1 MKKRR
6 LLFVL
11 KLSWGLALVA
21 VVAWFSDI
29 GESWKVI
36 EHAQSIPLVLA
47 TLLGVLSVLLAAI
60 GVTVVGRAVSDR
72 LGWLVGIKGF
82 CLAWVV
88 GFFLGRVSEFS
99 LPVFW
104 RRHLS
109 IPQAGA
115 VVLVDK
121 LVSLAWIVVLGS
133 VGLGLLVD
141 SQAGWIAGGLGL
153 LAIGGVFLVIRS
165 RSARRIASKLLPALW
180 IERLRELPDTF
191 HLVTQGRRGSVAAN
205 VIITGVRAVLHGL
218 ILTLLMLAIGK
229 DLSPVTATAI
239 QAMVSLTSL
248 IPGSVMGLGYW
259 ESVYVLALGRAGI
272 DTPDALAAALI
283 WRALNLIIMPP
294 IFMFGWSQR
303 ATRAPVTEEEARF
316 RR

>member
-6 LLFVL
+6 LAFSL
-11 KLSWGLALVA
+11 KLLWGLALVA
-21 VVAWFSDI
+21 MVAWFTDI

-36 EHAQSIPLVLA
+36 EHARPLPLLLA
-47 TLLGVLSVLLAAI
+47 TVLGVVSVILAAI
-60 GVTVVGRAVSDR
+60 GVTLVGRAVSDR
-72 LGWLVGIKGF
+72 LGWLAGIKGF

-121 LVSLAWIVVLGS
+121 LVSLAWIVLLGS
-133 VGLGLLVD
+133 LGLGLLVD
-141 SQAGWIAGGLGL
+141 PKAGWVAGVLGVVML
-153 LAIGGVFLVIRS
+153 GAVLLVIRS
-165 RSARRIASKLLPALW
+165 ASARRIARKLLPDRW
-180 IERLRELPDTF
+180 IDRLRELPETF
-191 HLVTQGRRGSVAAN
+191 HVVTQGRRGAVAAN
-205 VIITGVRAVLHGL
+205 AIITGARAVLHGL
-218 ILTLLMLAIGK
+218 ILTLLMVAIGK
-229 DLSPVTATAI
+229 DLSPVTGTAI

-259 ESVYVLALGRAGI
+259 ESVYVLALGRVGI
-272 DTPDALAAALI
+272 DTANALAAALI
-283 WRALNLIIMPP
+283 WRALNLVIMPP
-294 IFMFGWSQR
+294 IFMFGWSER
-303 ATRAPVTEEEARF
+303 ATRAPAIEEEARS

>member
-1 MKKRR
+1 MKKRQ
-6 LLFVL
+6 LAFGL
-11 KLSWGLALVA
+11 KLLWGLALVV

-36 EHAQSIPLVLA
+36 EHARPLPLVLA
-47 TLLGVLSVLLAAI
+47 TLLGVLSVVLAAI
-60 GVTVVGRAVSDR
+60 GVTLVGRAVSDK
-72 LGWLVGIKGF
+72 LGWLAGIKGF

-109 IPQAGA
+109 VPRAGA

-121 LVSLAWIVVLGS
+121 LISLAWIVVLGS

-141 SQAGWIAGGLGL
+141 PWAGWLAGGLGVSAL
-153 LAIGGVFLVIRS
+153 GVALFVIRS
-165 RSARRIASKLLPALW
+165 ASARRVARKLLPARW
-180 IERLRELPDTF
+180 IDRLRELPETF
-191 HLVTQGRRGSVAAN
+191 HLVTQGRRGAVAAN
-205 VIITGVRAVLHGL
+205 VVITGVRAVLHGL
-218 ILTLLMLAIGK
+218 ILTLLMLAIGN
-229 DLSPVTATAI
+229 DLSPITGTAI

-272 DTPDALAAALI
+272 DTADALAAALI
-283 WRALNLIIMPP
+283 WRALNLAIMPP

-303 ATRAPVTEEEARF
+303 GSGRVETEDDAG
-316 RR
+316 

>member
-6 LLFVL
+6 LLFGL
-11 KLSWGLALVA
+11 KLLWGLALVA

-29 GESWKVI
+29 GESWQVI
-36 EHAQSIPLVLA
+36 EQARPVPLVLA

-60 GVTVVGRAVSDR
+60 GVTLVGRAVSDR
-72 LGWLVGIKGF
+72 LGWLDGIKGF

-109 IPQAGA
+109 MPQAGA

-121 LVSLAWIVVLGS
+121 LVSLAWIVALGS
-133 VGLGLLVD
+133 LGLGLLVD
-141 SQAGWIAGGLGL
+141 PRAGWIAGALGMFAL
-153 LAIGGVFLVIRS
+153 GGVVLVIRS
-165 RSARRIASKLLPALW
+165 SPARRMAAKLLPARW
-180 IERLRELPDTF
+180 IEQLRELPDTF
-191 HLVTQGRRGSVAAN
+191 HLVTEGRRGAVAAN
-205 VIITGVRAVLHGL
+205 VIITGVRAVLHGV

-229 DLSPVTATAI
+229 DLSPVTGTAI

-259 ESVYVLALGRAGI
+259 ESVYVLALGRVGI
-272 DTPDALAAALI
+272 GTADALAAALI

-294 IFMFGWSQR
+294 VFLFGWSRQ
-303 ATRAPVTEEEARF
+303 ATRAPVTEGEARF